1 MISLFKNWLMDCFR
15 RLTRM
20 VNLMSG
26 STMMN
31 YNGPVVGS
39 FPGRVCHGKIQRK
52 VAFICGPGLWLKAL
66 W

>member
-1 MISLFKNWLMDCFR
+1 
-15 RLTRM
+15 M